1 MAEDKKQ
8 VGQVIIDVPAAASID
23 EQIKLATLQA
33 AQLELQLKKEELEA
47 KRLEIEERKAS
58 IGELREK
65 QNEREL
71 ALKQAAQELKD
82 KAKAFDQAHLVD
94 TLRQSRCNHR
104 KGGLVNPR
112 DISVLHTGGDSPK
125 ASIIRHRMIDGSM
138 WIRCTRCK
146 KSWFPP
152 VKIKFYLDANGKS
165 VAPKDGVFNK
175 EAYLNAQKEYQE
187 ALKMTTSGSPSSSVI
202 CSFHKWQIDANGNG
216 SWVDGTEEF
225 RESLANT
232 NLR

>member
-1 MAEDKKQ
+1 MERDIKTH
-8 VGQVIIDVPAAASID
+8 VPDVPAASSID

-47 KRLEIEERKAS
+47 KRLEIEERRAS

-71 ALKQAAQELKD
+71 ALKQAVRELKD
-82 KAKAFDQAHLVD
+82 KAKVFNQSRLVD
-94 TLRQSRCNHR
+94 ETRQSQCNHR

-112 DISVLHTGGDSPK
+112 DMSVLHTGGDSPK
-125 ASIIRHRMIDGSM
+125 ASIIRHRMIDGTM
-138 WIRCTRCK
+138 WIRCTRCRK
-146 KSWFPP
+146 TWKPP
-152 VKIKFYLDANGKS
+152 VKIAFYFDANGKS
-165 VAPKDGVFNK
+165 VSPKDGVFNN
-175 EAYLNAQKEYQE
+175 EAYLNAKKEYNE

-202 CSFHKWQIDANGNG
+202 CQFTKWVKDGDGNG
-216 SWVDGTEEF
+216 FWVDAGEEF